1 MAKLL
6 QKFIKNTIDKPLKVK
21 LLLFIMP
28 VIVFS
33 VSLTGFFSYFYAI
46 KQIKKNAD
54 DLLKGTVYQ
63 TGTFVNDRLATIFEQ
78 LVILENEPSFQRLLL
93 NDYSSSESSQRLHD
107 VIDFNNQ
114 LNQTYQRFYP
124 MVDSIYFR
132 VNGTELQIFE
142 EVPNRIGIH
151 LEEWLSKYQGSPKGY
166 YWLNDHPDQVFST
179 ARQRRVITI
188 FKVIGSTKTTTKGVF
203 LINLKS
209 GYFKELLTNGRLGNN
224 SYLVLSS
231 PDGQLFSEKVLPQY
245 SVTNSIWRNLLY
257 HHQTQ
262 GIMNIKSRIGRKML
276 LVFCQIKVTQWSI
289 AAVVPERDLLAEV
302 GKIKKAVWVIV
313 LLVVCLAAL
322 ATIIIANGLV
332 ISLNDLVKQ
341 VRRFE
346 TGDFNIQF
354 NQRENNEIGVLAKA
368 LNGMLGTI
376 QTLLQKIQTEQ
387 EQKRQFEL
395 DALQA
400 QINPHFLY
408 NTLGSIKHLIDMK
421 ENRQASKMVSALT
434 KFFRIGISRGKEII
448 TVEEELEHVR
458 NYLMIQ
464 KMRYQEN
471 LDFEINVNPEILN
484 CYIIKLI
491 LQPIVENSIYHG
503 IKNKKNTLGIIKI
516 SGRRDGDNVIIE
528 IYDNG
533 IGMDQ
538 ATLNQV
544 KHSLQIAYR
553 EETGVSFGLKNVNE
567 RIRLH
572 FGSQY
577 GLTIESIEG
586 QFTLVQVKIPS
597 STF

>member
-1 MAKLL
+1 MVRLL
-6 QKFIKNTIDKPLKVK
+6 QKFSKNIIDKPLKVK

-28 VIVFS
+28 VIVLS
-33 VSLTGFFSYFYAI
+33 VAMTGFFSYFYAI

-63 TGTFVNDRLATIFEQ
+63 TGTFVNDRLAAIFEQ

-93 NDYSSSESSQRLHD
+93 NDYPSSERFQRLHD
-107 VIDFNNQ
+107 VIDFYNQ
-114 LNQTYQRFYP
+114 LNQTYQRYYP
-124 MVDSIYFR
+124 MVDSIYFQ
-132 VNGTELQIFE
+132 VNGRELQIFDE
-142 EVPNRIGIH
+142 APNRVGIH

-179 ARQRRVITI
+179 VRQRHVITI
-188 FKVIGSTKTTTKGVF
+188 FKVLDSPRTTTKGIL

-209 GYFKELLTNGRLGNN
+209 DYFKELLTNGSLDNN

-231 PDGQLFSEKVLPQY
+231 PDGQLFSDKVPPRY
-245 SVTNSIWRNLLY
+245 GVTNSIWRNLFR
-257 HHQTQ
+257 HHPTQ
-262 GIMNIKSRIGRKML
+262 GIMNIKSRMGRKLL
-276 LVFCQIKVTQWSI
+276 LVFFQIKINRWSV
-289 AAVVPERDLLAEV
+289 AVVVPERDLLAEV
-302 GKIKKAVWVIV
+302 GKIKKTVWVIV
-313 LLVVCLAAL
+313 LLVVCLATL
-322 ATIIIANGLV
+322 ATVIIANGLV
-332 ISLNDLVKQ
+332 ISLNALVKQ

-346 TGDFNIQF
+346 NGDYNIQF
-354 NQRENNEIGVLAKA
+354 NHRENNEIGVLAKA

-376 QTLLQKIQTEQ
+376 QDLLYKIQTEQ

-395 DALQA
+395 NALQA

-421 ENRQASKMVSALT
+421 ENGQASKMVSALT
-434 KFFRIGISRGKEII
+434 NFFRIGISRGKEII
-448 TVEEELEHVR
+448 TVAEELEHVR

-471 LDFEINVNPEILN
+471 LDFEINVHPEIFN

-503 IKNKKNTLGIIKI
+503 IKNKKNTLGMIKI
-516 SGRRDGDNVIIE
+516 SGWGEGENVIIE

-538 ATLNQV
+538 TTLNQV
-544 KHSLQIAYR
+544 KHSLQIAYQ
-553 EETGVSFGLKNVNE
+553 EETTVSIGLRNVNE

-577 GLTIESIEG
+577 GLTVESIEG
-586 QFTLVQVKIPS
+586 QYTLVQVKIPS
-597 STF
+597 SIF